1 MSFILD
7 ALKKSE
13 SARQRQAGPSL
24 FEVKV
29 AAPKRGLPTWAIVLG
44 ALLLINV
51 AVFGWVLLRRPAG
64 RAAAVASAKSGTGAM
79 PVQALPPAAAGSA
92 ARTPGPVA
100 SSPGGTQGIPAAS
113 PASARQAP
121 AAASGGTAPG
131 AAGSSPG
138 GGPGPQGEAMPAQ
151 SAAGAAPGGVA
162 PEPDAD
168 SADFAPAIQ
177 PPAQGGPG
185 ARQTGVGLPRY
196 QDLAATPGVSLPR
209 LHLDLHVYDAN
220 PRKRYVMI
228 NMQTLRQGDSLPDGV
243 TVVSIRPD
251 GVVLSYEGRQ
261 FLLAR

>member
-29 AAPKRGLPTWAIVLG
+29 SAPKRGLPNWAIVLG
-44 ALLLINV
+44 ALLLINI
-51 AVFGWVLLRRPAG
+51 AVFGWVLLRRPAPQ
-64 RAAAVASAKSGTGAM
+64 ATAVASAKSGTEAVPARAM
-79 PVQALPPAAAGSA
+79 PPAASGSV
-92 ARTPGPVA
+92 ARTAGPVA
-100 SSPGGTQGIPAAS
+100 SSQDGTEGIP
-113 PASARQAP
+113 PASLDSTRQAP
-121 AAASGGTAPG
+121 TAASGGSPPG
-131 AAGSSPG
+131 APGSSPG
-138 GGPGPQGEAMPAQ
+138 GGPAGAQEPAASAQ
-151 SAAGAAPGGVA
+151 SAAGAAPGPA
-162 PEPDAD
+162 AD

-177 PPAQGGPG
+177 PPAQSGSE
-185 ARQTGVGLPRY
+185 AQENAADLPRY
-196 QDLAATPGVSLPR
+196 QDLAATPGVSLPS

-228 NMQTLRQGDSLPDGV
+228 NMQTLRQGDSLSDGV

-251 GVVLSYEGRQ
+251 GVVLSYDGRQ